1 MLSTI
6 FDSGE
11 CPSVRDHWY
20 ATRQKVRTWIRD
32 GMDPVVALGV
42 FWTQTDCAPAWFGK
56 PRDRLQWRVYH
67 RGPFVPLKTLR
78 ERLRGNGLPIAGPKG
93 KLP

>member
-6 FDSGE
+6 YDSGE
-11 CPSVRDHWY
+11 CPSVRDVF
-20 ATRQKVRTWIRD
+20 TEQRRQVRQYLNDINFRPHSGRLNSLAASTVIYR
-32 GMDPVVALGV
+32 PPELI
-42 FWTQTDCAPAWFGK
+42 
-56 PRDRLQWRVYH
+56 DRLQWRVYH

-78 ERLRGNGLPIAGPKG
+78 ERLRGNGLPIAGPNG